1 MNELKIRKTPAVKPL
16 LQLVLLSL
24 ILTGCA
30 PQGKTGQITLVSP
43 PDGAI
48 IYSSALTI
56 SGTAQGI
63 NGGGF
68 IITVSDATG
77 GLLTQKTAL
86 ERDSA
91 FNYELLHG
99 YSGEPTA
106 VTVRLTAADAPNDPP
121 YATVYVTLAS
131 LEHRPEGVYVDIST
145 PGLGDEIGGD
155 VIAVQGRASGLQ
167 DPAFSVELVGS
178 DGAVID
184 SVQITLPPSYIAD
197 DLPWSTALSPGAT
210 TGSAIIRVMAADG
223 TQLAFVPVIL
233 SSAAG

>member
-1 MNELKIRKTPAVKPL
+1 MKFL
-16 LQLVLLSL
+16 LRILLFSLV
-24 ILTGCA
+24 LTGCA
-30 PQGKTGQITLVSP
+30 PQGKTGQIALISP

-56 SGTAQGI
+56 SGTAQGV
-63 NGGGF
+63 NSAGF
-68 IITVSDATG
+68 IITVSDANAD
-77 GLLTQKTAL
+77 LLTQKAAP
-86 ERDSA
+86 ERDST
-91 FNYELLHG
+91 FSYELLHG

-106 VTVRLTAADAPNDPP
+106 VTVTLTAADAPNDPP
-121 YATVYVTLAS
+121 YATVHVTLAS

-167 DPAFSVELVGS
+167 NPVFSVELVGS

-184 SVQITLPPSYIAD
+184 SEQITLPPSYIAD
-197 DLPWSTALSPGAT
+197 DLPWSTALSPGTT

-223 TQLAFVPVIL
+223 TQLVFVPVIL
-233 SSAAG
+233 SAAAG